1 MLKYSASLLDS
12 IEKEKAGI
20 DYRCPEGD
28 KKLLSDLLFEINHYA
43 GTDLHYLAELDAFR
57 IPGAGRI
64 VTEYIGRFSSE
75 SVKGYLIPAL
85 VSDKVQGCDKL
96 PVGSRLERYCYQY
109 DCGLLGDAS
118 FYINFMVVFSGDN
131 ELNSKYD
138 ELLREK
144 PTMVLSDESVSY
156 LVFSGDAASFN
167 GYLDDRVLDGALW
180 RFYIVSIDRESRSM
194 EYTISYIFD
203 GSNRNE
209 HLTDTISR
217 VNELL

>member
-1 MLKYSASLLDS
+1 MKKHFIIIAIAISFCLFAVVNALNYPP
-12 IEKEKAGI
+12 IGH
-20 DYRCPEGD
+20 
-28 KKLLSDLLFEINHYA
+28 KLLEDTSDYMNVNSFVRE
-43 GTDLHYLAELDAFR
+43 
-57 IPGAGRI
+57 
-64 VTEYIGRFSSE
+64 
-75 SVKGYLIPAL
+75 KL
-85 VSDKVQGCDKL
+85 VSDFGDPLSDQV

-144 PTMVLSDESVSY
+144 PIMVLSDESVSY

-209 HLTDTISR
+209 HLTDTVSR